1 MREERPRNSNAPAGC
16 GRGRLIADVVFPEH
30 EPGPLSDQVGCWHDA
45 GVSLPYIFI
54 EAAAAAEGK
63 APSCYLEAVD
73 AAVHPAG
80 LADEAAGRRHF
91 RGSQGEKVRIP
102 IEGDVRPFE

>member
-1 MREERPRNSNAPAGC
+1 MREERPRNSNASAGC
-16 GRGRLIADVVFPEH
+16 GRGRLIANFVFPEH
-30 EPGPLSDQVGCWHDA
+30 ELGPLSDQVRCRHHA

-63 APSCYLEAVD
+63 APACYLEAVD
-73 AAVHPAG
+73 AALHPAG

-91 RGSQGEKVRIP
+91 RGSQREKVPIP
-102 IEGDVRPFE
+102 VEGSVRPAE